1 VVTVPNGTS
10 ARGLEDFT
18 DSRFRSSCSAMSALG
33 QLATKID
40 ASS

>member
-33 QLATKID
+33 HVLSKSPPA
-40 ASS
+40 